1 MAVVWGDFFSR
12 KIHFVIY
19 FAGGFP
25 ATESWLNRNKCV
37 DSNDR
42 HAKAITLINA
52 YMEFLDWNPENEFPE
67 IIAMDQERISALA
80 ARALRLCIC
89 ASAVAIASSVPI
101 IGQQAANRKAL
112 SHQIDVL
119 LQSVNNNKYD
129 FSKMQ

>member
-1 MAVVWGDFFSR
+1 M
-12 KIHFVIY
+12 
-19 FAGGFP
+19 
-25 ATESWLNRNKCV
+25 NRNKCV

-89 ASAVAIASSVPI
+89 ASTVAIASSVPI
-101 IGQQAANRKAL
+101 IGQQAANRTAL

-119 LQSVNNNKYD
+119 LQSVNNNKYE
-129 FSKMQ
+129 F